1 MANHLIIG
9 LGGTGGKVLRELR
22 KRVYEEYRSNNPDNG
37 VNLNYIYVD
46 SSPADLNDRSNWKV
60 MGKSVHLGEA
70 QKVNIN
76 GISASMLQSLNM
88 YPGLQAFL
96 NPNDKQLVD
105 QHLGPLIT
113 AGIGGQRRRL
123 GRMLLANNLT
133 DANNPKNFSRI
144 LHNAVTTMQQQS
156 GNNDVTFTVC
166 AGLAG
171 GTGSGSIVDVIAQI
185 RKNYPYVESTHSFK
199 IRLMLY
205 MPEMNMVYSNHDAG
219 FYHAN
224 GYAALQELNAMSVGE
239 YAPYDITGEKDV
251 YTQQVQRLLGGQQA
265 FEAAYIYSNVNEA
278 GKILELSKE
287 LPAAVADFLFQHIV
301 VGGND
306 FDSIEKTMDAA
317 KADTTQMSRLVG
329 CENDGAGPESDA
341 KGKQNRSRKFISF
354 GITRVEYPESEI
366 GEFVSYMYAI
376 QASRQLTYNLWQE
389 GIGYGE
395 CSLDEVGTGYATEIK
410 NKNNREMFKL
420 SNSYL
425 TLGKAIVE
433 TPVSKK
439 WNDLANTWENRT
451 QQDAGLVQK
460 QYEKKQW
467 LAQFTKLADD
477 YFSNSF
483 RGHGVQKFYELQR
496 QEIKGYARHL
506 RRHIERILFDQWVT
520 GGKEGKS
527 ILEIEKYA
535 TLLRQDCESRITA
548 FKGQISIQESEMSAQ
563 SKKLK
568 VVNLEWENIGWL
580 KDAITNASEKVFAS
594 FKSAK
599 RDFYIAA
606 SRVYAYQYAILL
618 LQEIIL
624 ELGNMIEGVKAMKNM
639 LNDILD
645 EVTKQAGSKCMT
657 SELTS
662 DAVIK
667 KYQPEQVRLLT
678 KQYIVDQEKQSAN
691 AAAIRQQMVNMLG
704 EDGERTFANLFSM
717 VDYETATST
726 ILDVCTKNAREAME
740 DTAQNDP
747 LMRMLGVNIIE
758 KLRNELNTEDKLE
771 AFVRKCIAYARTYV
785 QFNPEETG
793 KVINGNI
800 TPMMSM
806 VQIAL
811 PKADSDSG
819 NAFRQ
824 RLVEMFQQNVP
835 GFSPVQDVSI
845 SPDSNRMV
853 VVCANAG
860 IPLRNL
866 LNMKTLKE
874 KYDKLLAAPDKDLNR
889 MVLHTESLDNPLPP
903 LFEKTLVDIE
913 QENEPAKYLMLGLA
927 LNLILPQS
935 NPVTGAKFLA
945 LGIEDPIFGTQ
956 WNELGKD
963 FLGCLAVLKDDR
975 MKKETLKRQVIQAL
989 AIQCVSN
996 EQKQAVTMKIGQ
1008 IVQQVILPTVCGG
1021 NQFDEKYGEFRV
1033 LAQKIIA
1040 EELKQ
1045 L

>member
-22 KRVYEEYRSNNPDNG
+22 KRVYEEYRGNNPDNG

-46 SSPADLNDRSNWKV
+46 SSPADLNERSDWKV

-76 GISASMLQSLNM
+76 GISASMLQNLNM
-88 YPGLQAFL
+88 YPGLQAFI
-96 NPNDKQLVD
+96 NPNDKNLVD
-105 QHLGPLIT
+105 RHLGPLIT

-133 DANNPKNFSRI
+133 DANNPKNFSQV
-144 LHNAVTTMQQQS
+144 LHNAVVTMQQKS

-185 RKNYPYVESTHSFK
+185 RKSYPYVESTHSFK
-199 IRLMLY
+199 IRLMIY
-205 MPEMNMVYSNHDAG
+205 MPEMNMVHANHDAG

-239 YAPYDITGEKDV
+239 YAPYDITGERDV

-301 VGGND
+301 IGGGNG
-306 FDSIEKTMDAA
+306 AA
-317 KADTTQMSRLVG
+317 QMSRLVG

-366 GEFVSYMYAI
+366 GEYVAYMYAI
-376 QASRQLTYNLWQE
+376 QASRQLAYNLWQE

-410 NKNNREMFKL
+410 NKNNREIFKL

-425 TLGKAIVE
+425 TLEKAIVE
-433 TPVSKK
+433 TPSTKR

-467 LAQFTKLADD
+467 LAQFTKLVDD
-477 YFSNSF
+477 YFNNSF
-483 RGHGVQKFYELQR
+483 RGHGVAKFYELQR
-496 QEIKGYARHL
+496 QEIRGYARHL
-506 RRHIERILFDQWVT
+506 GRHIERILFDQWVM

-548 FKGQISIQESEMSAQ
+548 FREQIAIQESEMAVQ
-563 SKKLK
+563 SKKVKLAN
-568 VVNLEWENIGWL
+568 VEWENIGWL

-599 RDFYIAA
+599 RDYYTAA
-606 SRVYAYQYAILL
+606 SRVQAYQYATLL
-618 LQEIIL
+618 LQEIMI

-639 LNDILD
+639 LNDVLE
-645 EVTKQAGSKCMT
+645 EVTKQAGSKCRT
-657 SELTS
+657 SELTT
-662 DAVIK
+662 DTVIK
-667 KYQPEQVRLLT
+667 KYQPEQIQLLT

-691 AAAIRQQMVNMLG
+691 AASIRQQMVCMLG
-704 EDGERTFANLFSM
+704 EDGERTFANLFSK
-717 VDYETATST
+717 VDYEAAAST

-740 DTAQNDP
+740 DTAKNNP

-758 KLRNELNTEDKLE
+758 KLRNEFNTEDKLE
-771 AFVRKCIAYARTYV
+771 TFVKECIEYARTYV

-793 KVINGNI
+793 KVINGNV
-800 TPMMSM
+800 TPMMPM

-824 RLVEMFQQNVP
+824 RLIEMFQQNVP
-835 GFSPVQDVSI
+835 GFSPAQDVSI
-845 SPDSNRMV
+845 SPEANRMV

-866 LNMKTLKE
+866 LNMKTLKD
-874 KYDKLLAAPDKDLNR
+874 KYDKLLAASDKDLNR
-889 MVLHTESLDNPLPP
+889 MVLHTESFEKPLPP

-913 QENEPAKYLMLGLA
+913 HENEPAKYLMLGLA
-927 LNLILPQS
+927 LNLIQPQS

-963 FLGCLAVLKDDR
+963 FMGCLTVLKNDHL
-975 MKKETLKRQVIQAL
+975 KKETLKRQVIQAL

-1008 IVQQVILPTVCGG
+1008 IIQQVVLPTVCGG
-1021 NQFDEKYGEFRV
+1021 NQFDERYGEFRD

-1040 EELKQ
+1040 NELKQ

>member
-46 SSPADLNDRSNWKV
+46 SSPADLNDRSDWKV

-76 GISASMLQSLNM
+76 GISASMLQNLNM
-88 YPGLQAFL
+88 YPGLQAFI
-96 NPNDKQLVD
+96 NPNDKVLVD
-105 QHLGPLIT
+105 RHLGPLIT

-185 RKNYPYVESTHSFK
+185 RKDYPYVESTHSFK

-205 MPEMNMVYSNHDAG
+205 IPEMNMVYSNHDAG
-219 FYHAN
+219 FYHSN
-224 GYAALQELNAMSVGE
+224 GYAALQELNAMSVRE

-251 YTQQVQRLLGGQQA
+251 YTQQVQRLLVGQQA

-301 VGGND
+301 IGGGNG
-306 FDSIEKTMDAA
+306 TA
-317 KADTTQMSRLVG
+317 QMSRLIG
-329 CENDGAGPESDA
+329 CENDGAGPESDGE
-341 KGKQNRSRKFISF
+341 GKQNRSRKFISF

-366 GEFVSYMYAI
+366 GEYVSYMYAI

-433 TPVSKK
+433 TPATKR

-477 YFSNSF
+477 YFNNSF
-483 RGHGVQKFYELQR
+483 RGHGVVKFYELQR

-506 RRHIERILFDQWVT
+506 RRHIERILFDQWVM

-548 FKGQISIQESEMSAQ
+548 FKEQIAIQEAEMDTQ
-563 SKKLK
+563 TRK
-568 VVNLEWENIGWL
+568 VKAANVEWENIGWL
-580 KDAITNASEKVFAS
+580 RDAITNASEKVFAS

-599 RDFYIAA
+599 RDYYIAS
-606 SRVYAYQYAILL
+606 SRVQAYQYATLL
-618 LQEIIL
+618 LQEVIL
-624 ELGNMIEGVKAMKNM
+624 ELGNMVEGVKAMKNM

-645 EVTKQAGSKCMT
+645 EVTKQAGSKCRT
-657 SELTS
+657 SELTT

-667 KYQPEQVRLLT
+667 KYQPEQVQLLT
-678 KQYIVDQEKQSAN
+678 KQYIADQEKQSSN

-704 EDGERTFANLFSM
+704 EEGERTFANLSSV
-717 VDYETATST
+717 VDYETAAST
-726 ILDVCTKNAREAME
+726 ILDVCTRSAREAME

-771 AFVRKCIAYARTYV
+771 AFVKKCITYARTYV

-800 TPMMSM
+800 TPMMPM
-806 VQIAL
+806 VQLAL
-811 PKADSDSG
+811 PNADSDSG

-824 RLVEMFQQNVP
+824 RLIDMFQQNVP
-835 GFSPVQDVSI
+835 GFSPTQDVSI

-866 LNMKTLKE
+866 LNMKTLE
-874 KYDKLLAAPDKDLNR
+874 DKYNRMLAAPNGDLNR
-889 MVLHTESLDNPLPP
+889 MVLHTESFEKPLPL
-903 LFEKTLVDIE
+903 LFEETLIE
-913 QENEPAKYLMLGLA
+913 KKQKAEPAKYLILGLA
-927 LNLILPQS
+927 LNLIQPQS
-935 NPVTGAKFLA
+935 NPITGAKFLA
-945 LGIEDPIFGTQ
+945 LGVEDPIFGTQ
-956 WNELGKD
+956 WNELDKD
-963 FLGCLAVLKDDR
+963 FSGCLSILEKDRVKMELLK
-975 MKKETLKRQVIQAL
+975 KQVQQAL
-989 AIQCVSN
+989 TVQCVSN

-1008 IVQQVILPTVCGG
+1008 ILQQVILPTVCGG
-1021 NQFDEKYGEFRV
+1021 NQFDERYGKFRA
-1033 LAQKIIA
+1033 LSKGIIA

>member
-46 SSPADLNDRSNWKV
+46 SSPSDLNDRSNWKV

-76 GISASMLQSLNM
+76 GISASMLQNLNM
-88 YPGLQAFL
+88 YPGLQAFI
-96 NPNDKQLVD
+96 NPNDKLLID
-105 QHLGPLIT
+105 RHLGPLIT

-123 GRMLLANNLT
+123 GRMLLTNNLT
-133 DANNPKNFSRI
+133 DANNPRNFSSI
-144 LHNAVTTMQQQS
+144 LHNAVVTMQQQS

-171 GTGSGSIVDVIAQI
+171 GTGSGSIVDVISQI
-185 RKNYPYVESTHSFK
+185 RKKYPYVESTHSFK

-205 MPEMNMVYSNHDAG
+205 MPEMNMVYANHDAG

-239 YAPYDITGEKDV
+239 YAPFDITGEKEV

-265 FEAAYIYSNVNEA
+265 FEAAYIYSNVNEE

-301 VGGND
+301 IGGGNG
-306 FDSIEKTMDAA
+306 AA
-317 KADTTQMSRLVG
+317 QMSRLIG

-341 KGKQNRSRKFISF
+341 TGKQNRSRKFISF
-354 GITRVEYPESEI
+354 GITRVEFPESEI
-366 GEFVSYMYAI
+366 GEYVSYMYAI

-395 CSLDEVGTGYATEIK
+395 CTLDEVGTGYATEIK

-433 TPVSKK
+433 TPITKK
-439 WNDLANTWENRT
+439 WNDLPNTWENRT

-477 YFSNSF
+477 YFNNSF
-483 RGHGVQKFYELQR
+483 RGHGVMRFYELQR
-496 QEIKGYARHL
+496 QELRGYARHL
-506 RRHIERILFDQWVT
+506 RRHIEKILFNQWLV
-520 GGKEGKS
+520 GGREGKS
-527 ILEIEKYA
+527 ILEVEKYA
-535 TLLRQDCESRITA
+535 VLLRQDCESRISS
-548 FKGQISIQESEMSAQ
+548 FREQIAIQESEMDVQ
-563 SKKLK
+563 SKRLR
-568 VVNLEWENIGWL
+568 VANVDWENIGWL
-580 KDAITNASEKVFAS
+580 RDAITNASEKVFAT

-599 RDFYIAA
+599 RDYYVAA
-606 SRVYAYQYAILL
+606 SRVQAYNYAILL
-618 LQEIIL
+618 LQEVIM
-624 ELGNMIEGVKAMKNM
+624 ELDNMIEGVRAMKNM
-639 LNDILD
+639 LIDVLE
-645 EVTKQAGSKCMT
+645 EVTRQAGSKCQT
-657 SELTS
+657 TELTG
-662 DAVIK
+662 DAVMK
-667 KYQPEQVRLLT
+667 KYKPEQVHLLA
-678 KQYIVDQEKQSAN
+678 KQYVADQEKQSSN
-691 AAAIRQQMVNMLG
+691 SAAIRLQMVRMLG
-704 EDGERTFANLFSM
+704 EEGERTFANLYSM

-726 ILDVCTKNAREAME
+726 ILDVCTQSAREAME
-740 DTAQNDP
+740 DTATNDP
-747 LMRMLGVNIIE
+747 LMRMVGVNIIE
-758 KLRNELNTEDKLE
+758 KLRNELNTEEKIE
-771 AFVRKCIAYARTYV
+771 AFVKECIAYARTYV

-800 TPMMSM
+800 TPMMPM
-806 VQIAL
+806 VQLAL
-811 PKADSDSG
+811 PTADSDSG
-819 NAFRQ
+819 NTFRQ
-824 RLVEMFQQNVP
+824 RLIEMFQQNVP
-835 GFSPVQDVSI
+835 GFSPSQDVSV
-845 SPDSNRMV
+845 SPDSNRIV

-866 LNMKTLKE
+866 LNMKTLKD
-874 KYDKLLAAPDKDLNR
+874 KYDRLLASPEKDLNR
-889 MVLHTESLDNPLPP
+889 MVLHTESFENSLPP

-913 QENEPAKYLMLGLA
+913 KENEPAKYLMLGLA
-927 LNLILPQS
+927 LDLIQPQS
-935 NPVTGAKFLA
+935 NPMTGAKFLA
-945 LGIEDPIFGTQ
+945 VGVEDPIFGIQ

-963 FLGCLAVLKDDR
+963 FLGCLKVLEGDLA
-975 MKKETLKRQVIQAL
+975 KKELLKRQVQQAL
-989 AIQCVSN
+989 TQCISN
-996 EQKQAVTMKIGQ
+996 DQKQAVTMKIGQ

-1021 NQFDEKYGEFRV
+1021 NQFDEKYGKYRT